1 MNLTETFLQLSSVGA
16 EWILG
21 LLIILSLIS
30 VAVMFE
36 RSMFFRGL
44 AGKDAALLRNLHA
57 ALTDGEVDKAQR
69 LLSTATAPG
78 GRIAAEMISNAD
90 RGSKATASIIAALR
104 PGEKLRLEKNLGY
117 LGTVG
122 SNAPFIGLLGTVL
135 GIIETFRGLA
145 ESGIQG
151 TAEYSDKVM
160 SGIYEALVA
169 TAVGLLV
176 AIPAVI
182 AYNFFMR
189 RVKALL
195 SEADAVTNMVHA
207 LLEGQGDKRS

>member
-36 RSMFFRGL
+36 RWMFFRGL

-57 ALTDGEVDKAQR
+57 ALSDGEVDKAQR
-69 LLSTATAPG
+69 LLSTVTAPG
-78 GRIAAEMISNAD
+78 GRIAAEMVANAD

-145 ESGIQG
+145 ETGIQG

-207 LLEGQGDKRS
+207 LLEGQGGRRD

>member
-1 MNLTETFLQLSSVGA
+1 MNPTETFLQLSSVGA

-36 RSMFFRGL
+36 RWMFFRGL

-57 ALTDGEVDKAQR
+57 ALSDGEVDKAQR
-69 LLSTATAPG
+69 LLSTVTAPG
-78 GRIAAEMISNAD
+78 GRIAAEMVANAD

-145 ESGIQG
+145 ETGIQG

-207 LLEGQGDKRS
+207 LLEGQGGRRD

>member
-36 RSMFFRGL
+36 RWMFFRGL

-57 ALTDGEVDKAQR
+57 ALSDGEVDKAQR

>member
-21 LLIILSLIS
+21 LLVILSLIS

-36 RSMFFRGL
+36 RWMFYRGV
-44 AGKDAALLRNLHA
+44 AGKDAALLRHLHA
-57 ALTDGEVDKAQR
+57 ALTKGELDKAKR
-69 LLSTATAPG
+69 LLTTATAPG
-78 GRIAAEMISNAD
+78 GRIANEMIENAD
-90 RGSKATASIIAALR
+90 RGGRATASIMAALR
-104 PGEKLRLEKNLGY
+104 PGEKLRLEKNLGF

-122 SNAPFIGLLGTVL
+122 ANAPFIGLLGTVL

-151 TAEYSDKVM
+151 TSEYSDRIM
-160 SGIYEALVA
+160 SGIYEAMVA

-195 SEADAVTNMVHA
+195 SEADAVTNMMHA
-207 LLEGQGDKRS
+207 LLEERHERP

>member
-36 RSMFFRGL
+36 RWMFFRGL

-57 ALTDGEVDKAQR
+57 ALSDGEVDKAQR
-69 LLSTATAPG
+69 LLSTVTAPG